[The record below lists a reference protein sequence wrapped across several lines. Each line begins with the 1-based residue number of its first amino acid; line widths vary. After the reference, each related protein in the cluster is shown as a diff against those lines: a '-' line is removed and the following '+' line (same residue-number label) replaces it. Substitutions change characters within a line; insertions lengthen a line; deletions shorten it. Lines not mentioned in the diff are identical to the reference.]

1 MNLNLEFEFLSIYML
16 IDEVYINV
24 KAGKGG
30 AGRVAFFPMKSG
42 PCGGDGG
49 NGGSVIVRGKKEIKN
64 LNSLGQKK
72 AFIAEDGGI
81 GENFNKTGHRGADA
95 IINVPLNTEVVNTML
110 KTKIVIKEPDRDY
123 FICRGGKGGR
133 GNDKFKS
140 ATNQTPKHADPGMP
154 GESAHFKIIL
164 KLIADAGFIGLPN
177 AGKSS
182 LLNEITNARVATAPY
197 PFTTLEPNLG
207 AFENYVIADVPGLIE
222 GASKGKGLGS
232 RFLKHIEKVK
242 VLYHCINCENE
253 KPEET
258 YAVIRTELAQS
269 NPMLVEKK
277 EIILLTKID
286 LLEPKKRIS
295 LVKSLEKKLEL
306 PVIGV
311 SIHDLDSIEGLKKS
325 IRENVTASATA

>member
-1 MNLNLEFEFLSIYML
+1 ML
-16 IDEVYINV
+16 IDEIYVNA

-30 AGRVAFFPMKSG
+30 SGRVAFFPMKSG

-49 NGGSVIVRGKKEIKN
+49 NGGNVIIRAKRETKN
-64 LNSLGQKK
+64 LNSLARQR
-72 AFIAEDGGI
+72 AFIADDGAM
-81 GENFNKTGHRGADA
+81 GENFNKTGLTGKDA
-95 IINVPLNTEVVNTML
+95 IINVPIHTEVFNTLTKL
-110 KTKIVIKEPDRDY
+110 KFEVSEFDKDY
-123 FICRGGKGGR
+123 IICKGGIGGR

-140 ATNQTPKHADPGMP
+140 STNQTPKHAEPGTP

-207 AFENYVIADVPGLIE
+207 TFEGLVLADIPGLIE

-242 VLYHCINCENE
+242 VLYHCISTENDS
-253 KPEET
+253 PEEI
-258 YAVIRTELAQS
+258 YEVIRTELKNS
-269 NPMLVEKK
+269 NPLLIEKK
-277 EIILLTKID
+277 ELILLTKID
-286 LLEPKKRIS
+286 LLAPTDR
-295 LVKSLEKKLEL
+295 EKKIKSVSKKLGL

-311 SIHDLDSIEGLKKS
+311 SIHDLDSIELLKKS
-325 IRENVTASATA
+325 IRENVIGVLS

>member
-1 MNLNLEFEFLSIYML
+1 ML
-16 IDEVYINV
+16 RDEVYINA

-49 NGGSVIVRGKKEIKN
+49 DGGSVIIRGRKEVKN

-95 IINVPLNTEVVNTML
+95 ILYVPLNTEVINTML
-110 KTKIVIKEPDRDY
+110 KIKIVITEPNRDY
-123 FICRGGKGGR
+123 FLCRGGKGGR
-133 GNDKFKS
+133 GNEKFKS
-140 ATNQTPKHADPGMP
+140 ATNQVPKYADPGLP
-154 GESAHFKIIL
+154 GESFHFKIIL

-182 LLNEITNARVATAPY
+182 LLNEITNARVPTAPY

-222 GASKGKGLGS
+222 GASTGKGLGS

-242 VLYHCINCENE
+242 VLYHCISCENE
-253 KPEET
+253 KPVVT
-258 YAVIRTELAQS
+258 YEIIRKELAQS

-277 EIILLTKID
+277 EIILLTKLD
-286 LLEPKKRIS
+286 LLEPKKRAS
-295 LVKSLEKKLEL
+295 LLKAMEKKLKL
-306 PVIGV
+306 PVLGV
-311 SIHDLDSIEGLKKS
+311 SIHDLDSIEALKKS
-325 IRENVTASATA
+325 IRNEALTSNLVDQPLS

>member
-1 MNLNLEFEFLSIYML
+1 ML

-49 NGGSVIVRGKKEIKN
+49 DGGSVIVRGKREVKN
-64 LNSLGQKK
+64 LNSLAQKK
-72 AFIAEDGGI
+72 SFVAEDGGQ

-95 IINVPLNTEVVNTML
+95 IINVPLNTEIINTML
-110 KTKIVIKEPDRDY
+110 KTKIVITEPDRDY
-123 FICRGGKGGR
+123 FICHGGKGGR

-140 ATNQTPKHADPGMP
+140 ATNQTPKHADPGLP

-207 AFENYVIADVPGLIE
+207 AFENFIIADVPGLIE
-222 GASKGKGLGS
+222 GASTGKGLGS

-242 VLYHCINCENE
+242 VLYHCISCENE
-253 KPEET
+253 KPEEV
-258 YAVIRTELAQS
+258 YATIRKELMQS
-269 NPMLVEKK
+269 NPLLTEKR
-277 EIILLTKID
+277 EILLLTKLD
-286 LLEPKKRIS
+286 LIEPKKRANT
-295 LVKSLEKKLEL
+295 LKSLEKKLKL
-306 PVIGV
+306 PVLGV
-311 SIHDLDSIEGLKKS
+311 SIHDLDSIEALKAS
-325 IRENVTASATA
+325 IRTQAQTSNLTDQPLS